1 MHIFGDVIY
10 DDIIECDQWI
20 FAVVYN
26 NVKEM
31 KIGAVH
37 NSEKVPCGTISV
49 IVDMLGGC
57 IAKCCGCCDCWSQ
70 PSFLGYWF
78 RLHTLWPSL
87 CCKSCSISV
96 EKF

>member
-1 MHIFGDVIY
+1 
-10 DDIIECDQWI
+10 
-20 FAVVYN
+20 VVYN

-57 IAKCCGCCDCWSQ
+57 IAKCCGCCDC
-70 PSFLGYWF
+70 
-78 RLHTLWPSL
+78 
-87 CCKSCSISV
+87 
-96 EKF
+96 